1 MERLSETLTR
11 MPDPNPFGGAPAQ
24 EGTDASFV
32 LICAFI
38 IFTMQSGFGLLESG
52 MVSRRSEANVMVK
65 NMLDVALGGISYW
78 FVGYGFSFGRNSKA
92 SKTMSGESFFI
103 TDVDIM
109 GPDASVYAHY
119 FFQLSFA
126 TTATTIVS
134 GAVAERIHLL
144 SYMIFVIIN
153 TALIYT
159 FPCHWIWNEDGW
171 LYGKAHDFAGSAVV
185 HMAGG
190 AAAFSATLLLGAR
203 RGRWTREV
211 GYFANASPTN
221 VVLGTFFLWWGW
233 IGFNCGSE
241 YAISGNHWRY
251 VGRVAVIT
259 MNGAM
264 AGGAA
269 VVMHNLIL
277 FHWRRYLID
286 IGEFTAGILGGLV
299 SITAP
304 ANVIRPWEAL
314 VIGFIGGLV
323 AIGVIKLLDKLK
335 IDDPV
340 GCVGVHWGAG
350 VWAMIATG
358 FFAEKGEPSSR
369 WNGVFRHGSGELL
382 GWNLL
387 AALVVTVWS
396 GVLAAIV
403 FAVLKATLG
412 IRLTEDE
419 EMRGSDEVEHN
430 VIEHYIPGR
439 HEQKH
444 PLGKHIERPIIPLNE
459 TNIEQNHANGAID
472 IVIENGTTGTED
484 VV

>member
-1 MERLSETLTR
+1 MA
-11 MPDPNPFGGAPAQ
+11 DNPFGGSVGHD
-24 EGTDASFV
+24 GTDASFV
-32 LICAFI
+32 LISAFI

-78 FVGYGFSFGRNSKA
+78 FIGFGFSFGKNEKA
-92 SKTMSGESFFI
+92 SKTMSGESYFI
-103 TDVDIM
+103 TDVEVE
-109 GPDASVYAHY
+109 GNDAHIYIQY

-134 GAVAERIHLL
+134 GAVAERIRLG
-144 SYMIFVIIN
+144 SYMVFVIIN

-159 FPCHWIWNEDGW
+159 FPCHWIWSSDGW
-171 LYGKAHDFAGSAVV
+171 LFGKAHDFAGSAVV
-185 HMAGG
+185 HMSGG
-190 AAAFSATLLLGAR
+190 AAAFAGTILLGAR
-203 RGRWTREV
+203 RGRWTSER

-241 YAISGNHWRY
+241 FGISGNHWKY
-251 VGRVAVIT
+251 VGRVAVVT

-269 VVMHNLIL
+269 MVVFNIIMY
-277 FHWRRYLID
+277 RSRGYLID
-286 IGEFTAGILGGLV
+286 VGEFTAGILGGLV

-314 VIGFIGGLV
+314 VIGFIGGFV
-323 AIGVIKLLDKLK
+323 AIGVIKLMDKLK

-340 GCVGVHWGAG
+340 GCIGVHWGAG
-350 VWAMIATG
+350 LWAMIATG
-358 FFAEKGEPSSR
+358 LFAEKGETTNR
-369 WNGVFRHGSGELL
+369 WNGVFRQGSGELL

-387 AALVVTVWS
+387 ASLVVTLWS
-396 GVLAAIV
+396 AGLSAIV
-403 FAVLKATLG
+403 FAVLKYTVG
-412 IRLTEDE
+412 IRLSEEDE
-419 EMRGSDEVEHN
+419 IKGSDAVEHN
-430 VIEHYIPGR
+430 IIDYNGIEH
-439 HEQKH
+439 KH
-444 PLGKHIERPIIPLNE
+444 PLGKHIESPVHGHVSGMDNKSMKMS
-459 TNIEQNHANGAID
+459 
-472 IVIENGTTGTED
+472 D